1 MQRKQPYFP
10 VLCLTQISNIAANFK
25 AKEGRK
31 HDRKV
36 SSIANTVE
44 ESEKLLRENLQSVYV
59 LEDCVELTSVNVGIM
74 AQNDTHLLMEIL
86 KSFNLGECVYL
97 LVYGKNYLQ
106 KNDDKSVCYVTVQS
120 IFESLSTYKITDYL
134 FSFGGKGIK
143 SHS

>member
-1 MQRKQPYFP
+1 MMQRKQPCFP

-31 HDRKV
+31 RDRKV

-44 ESEKLLRENLQSVYV
+44 ESEKPLRENLQSVSV
-59 LEDCVELTSVNVGIM
+59 LEDCVELTSVHVGIM

-97 LVYGKNYLQ
+97 LVYGKQLFT
-106 KNDDKSVCYVTVQS
+106 KEMTTSVLRNCTQIIYSV
-120 IFESLSTYKITDYL
+120 
-134 FSFGGKGIK
+134 
-143 SHS
+143 

>member
-31 HDRKV
+31 RDRKV

-44 ESEKLLRENLQSVYV
+44 ESEKPLRENLQSVYV
-59 LEDCVELTSVNVGIM
+59 LEDCVELTSVDVGIM
-74 AQNDTHLLMEIL
+74 AQNDTNLLLEML

-97 LVYGKNYLQ
+97 FVYGKELFTKEMTTNQ
-106 KNDDKSVCYVTVQS
+106 CVT
-120 IFESLSTYKITDYL
+120 
-134 FSFGGKGIK
+134 
-143 SHS
+143 

>member
-1 MQRKQPYFP
+1 MQRKQPCFP

-44 ESEKLLRENLQSVYV
+44 ESKKPLRENLQSVYV

-97 LVYGKNYLQ
+97 LVYGK
-106 KNDDKSVCYVTVQS
+106 
-120 IFESLSTYKITDYL
+120 EL
-134 FSFGGKGIK
+134 FTKEMMTNQCNCTINF
-143 SHS
+143 